1 MAIAVVVRISIGDGD
16 QSDSVI
22 QDVKQ
27 FAKIKQKNA
36 QKTIIENSTNVKV
49 RTSDTDL
56 AVNILLL
63 LQVLVA
69 ILVSLEILQNSRI
82 TNSINSSVNSVRLYK

>member
-1 MAIAVVVRISIGDGD
+1 M
-16 QSDSVI
+16 DSVI
-22 QDVKQ
+22 QDLKQ

-49 RTSDTDL
+49 RTSDTAL
-56 AVNILLL
+56 AVNLLLL

-69 ILVSLEILQNSRI
+69 ILVSLEIL
-82 TNSINSSVNSVRLYK
+82 